1 MPAAARPFAVVSR
14 GGAAVDD
21 RDGAADATGTVTG
34 TYLHG
39 LFESGAARRALLDW
53 LAARA
58 GCAGRP
64 EWGEMGSRRDRWDRL
79 ADVVAGA
86 LDVKAIG
93 RLVGVAL

>member
-1 MPAAARPFAVVSR
+1 M
-14 GGAAVDD
+14 
-21 RDGAADATGTVTG
+21 TG

-39 LFESGAARRALLDW
+39 LFESGAVRRALLDW

-58 GCAGRP
+58 GRAGRP
-64 EWGEMGSRRDRWDRL
+64 DWGEMGSRRDRWDRL

>member
-1 MPAAARPFAVVSR
+1 MSRAACLMVQGTSSGVGKSLL
-14 GGAAVDD
+14 AA
-21 RDGAADATGTVTG
+21 
-34 TYLHG
+34 
-39 LFESGAARRALLDW
+39 ALLDW

-79 ADVVAGA
+79 ADVVGGA